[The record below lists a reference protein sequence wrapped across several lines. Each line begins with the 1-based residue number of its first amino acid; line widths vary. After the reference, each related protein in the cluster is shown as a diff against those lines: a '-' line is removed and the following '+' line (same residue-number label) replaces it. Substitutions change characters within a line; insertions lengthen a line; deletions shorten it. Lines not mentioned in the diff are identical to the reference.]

1 MPPRKPKPS
10 TTVIR
15 RVTLALD
22 ERTAILAAQALHDEA
37 DRRRR
42 AGVKLSGELAVEKEA
57 GVDIRTKALTVVDV
71 LGEADAIGEFAVS
84 LLLEWAT
91 GLELEAPAMVGEPP
105 AGTHVDPDVAL
116 AEEIAAGRAALGLVP
131 ELEDDDDGG
140 ADAAGMFADG
150 DTPLIPGTGE

>member
-15 RVTLALD
+15 SVTLELD
-22 ERTAILAAQALHDEA
+22 ERTALLAAEALAGEA

-42 AGVKLSGELAVEKEA
+42 AGVRLSGELAAEKAA
-57 GVDIRTKALTVVDV
+57 GADIRTKALSVVDV
-71 LGEADAIGEFAVS
+71 LGEADA
-84 LLLEWAT
+84 LEQAAEELTTAWGHAEQ
-91 GLELEAPAMVGEPP
+91 LEGDFGEPP
-105 AGTHVDPDVAL
+105 AGTLVDPDAAL
-116 AEEIAAGRAALGLVP
+116 AAEIAAGRAALGLVP
-131 ELEDDDDGG
+131 DLEDDDAE